1 MNIRIVKRPR
11 GEAPEDVRDAWIGL
25 VLPVVPRQTSPVDV
39 KGFGVLSI
47 PKSWL
52 ARRLSR
58 LFGRVHRMRGHAVNS
73 MVAVDLLTA

>member
-25 VLPVVPRQTSPVDV
+25 VLPVVPRQTGPVDV

-58 LFGRVHRMRGHAVNS
+58 LFGRVHRMRGYAVNT
-73 MVAVDLLTA
+73 MVASISFTA